1 VLSGVSKSFA
11 ATVAVRDVTLRAPAG
26 SQTVLL
32 GPSGCGKT
40 TLLRIIAGLEHEDAG
55 VVSIDGERLSC
66 DGRGLPPEKRRVG
79 MVFQDWGLFP
89 HMTVERN
96 VAFGLS
102 REQIADGAVERTLD
116 MMRMTKLASRRP
128 HELSAG
134 QAQRVA
140 LARALAPRPRLLLFD
155 EPFSSLD
162 AELRVRVRTEVA
174 QLMRELAMTAVYV
187 THDQEEAFVLGD
199 EIAVMASGRIVQQ
212 GAPERIYLEPASA
225 WVAGMLGEANLIPGD
240 AVGDVANTCCGQVP
254 LLRARSGDCQVL
266 ARPEHLA
273 ISAGDQATVTAVEFY
288 GHDTVYRVTT
298 ADDEPVV
305 LVRAGAAPSHQVGDR
320 VSLAYT
326 GPATVCFDAPH

>member
-1 VLSGVSKSFA
+1 M
-11 ATVAVRDVTLRAPAG
+11 
-26 SQTVLL
+26 
-32 GPSGCGKT
+32 
-40 TLLRIIAGLEHEDAG
+40 LRIIAGLEREDRG
-55 VVSIDGERLSC
+55 VVSVDGETLSC
-66 DGRGLPPEKRRVG
+66 DGRGLPPEKRRIG

-102 REQIADGAVERTLD
+102 RDQIAAGAVERTLD
-116 MMRMTKLASRRP
+116 MMRMTDLAARRP

-140 LARALAPRPRLLLFD
+140 LARALAPQPRLLLFD

-174 QLMRELAMTAVYV
+174 HLMRELAMTAVYV

-199 EIAVMASGRIVQQ
+199 EIAVMAAGGIVQQ
-212 GAPERIYLEPASA
+212 GTPERIYLEPATA

-240 AVGDVANTCCGQVP
+240 AVGDMAHTRFGDIP
-254 LLRARSGDCQVL
+254 LLRDRQGDCQVL

-273 ISAGDQATVTAVEFY
+273 IRVGDQATVSAVEFY
-288 GHDTVYRVTT
+288 GHDTIYRLTT
-298 ADDEPVV
+298 EPNKPVV
-305 LVRAGAAPSHQVGDR
+305 LVRASAAPSHRVGDR
-320 VSLAYT
+320 VSVAYT
-326 GPATVCFDAPH
+326 GPAATSFAAFD

>member
-1 VLSGVSKSFA
+1 
-11 ATVAVRDVTLRAPAG
+11 VTLRVPAG

-40 TLLRIIAGLEHEDAG
+40 TLLRIIAGLEREDRG
-55 VVSIDGERLSC
+55 VVAVDGERLSC
-66 DGRGLPPEKRRVG
+66 DGRGLPPEKRRIG

-102 REQIADGAVERTLD
+102 REQIAAGAVARTLD

-140 LARALAPRPRLLLFD
+140 LARALAPQPRLLLFD

-199 EIAVMASGRIVQQ
+199 EIAVMAAGGIVQQ
-212 GAPERIYLEPASA
+212 GTPERIYLEPASA
-225 WVAGMLGEANLIPGD
+225 WVAGMLGEANLIRGD
-240 AVGDVANTCCGQVP
+240 AAGSVAHTRFGQVP
-254 LLRARSGDCQVL
+254 LSQPRSGDCRVL

-273 ISAGDQATVTAVEFY
+273 IAAGDQATVTAVEFY
-288 GHDTVYRVTT
+288 GHDTVYRLTT
-298 ADDEPVV
+298 AADEPIL
-305 LVRAGAAPSHQVGDR
+305 LVRAGAAPLHQVGDR

-326 GPATVCFDAPH
+326 GPAAASFAATD